1 MRDDTLRF
9 GSGRGSLRS
18 EDPPLLTGRGRFTD
32 DVGVPGQAH
41 AVFVRSMVAHAEIRG
56 IDVTGAR
63 GQAGVLGVFTGRDLA
78 ADGLGAIPPLV
89 SFAGRGGRP
98 MVAAAMPPLAIDRV
112 RYVGEP
118 LAIVVADTAAQAQD
132 AAAAVIADLA
142 ELPAESDVGRA
153 MAPGTRALWP
163 EAPDNIAL
171 DWTDGDAAAVED
183 AFARAAHVERVR
195 LLDTRLAPS
204 ALEPRAAIAEW
215 DRTAERYTLTASTQG
230 VAVVRRLLAEGVFKV
245 APQKIRVRTYD
256 VGGGFGMKVQAYAEY
271 AALLYAARRVG
282 RPVRWCATRLES
294 FLADTHG
301 RDGVLEG
308 ELALDARGRFLAL
321 RVRTSVG
328 IGAYV
333 STYAA
338 VFATNNTKNCLSSV
352 YAIPAIQIDVKMV
365 FTNAAPLGP
374 YRGAGRPEALGR
386 RGSTGWSCG
395 GAT

>member
-56 IDVTGAR
+56 IDVTGAMR
-63 GQAGVLGVFTGRDLA
+63 KPGVVGVFTGRDLA

-89 SFAGRGGRP
+89 SLPGRGGTP

-163 EAPDNIAL
+163 EAPDNVAL
-171 DWTDGDAAAVED
+171 DWTDGDAAAVD
-183 AFARAAHVERVR
+183 NLPER
-195 LLDTRLAPS
+195 LMG
-204 ALEPRAAIAEW
+204 EH
-215 DRTAERYTLTASTQG
+215 
-230 VAVVRRLLAEGVFKV
+230 AV
-245 APQKIRVRTYD
+245 
-256 VGGGFGMKVQAYAEY
+256 
-271 AALLYAARRVG
+271 
-282 RPVRWCATRLES
+282 
-294 FLADTHG
+294 
-301 RDGVLEG
+301 
-308 ELALDARGRFLAL
+308 
-321 RVRTSVG
+321 
-328 IGAYV
+328 
-333 STYAA
+333 
-338 VFATNNTKNCLSSV
+338 
-352 YAIPAIQIDVKMV
+352 
-365 FTNAAPLGP
+365 
-374 YRGAGRPEALGR
+374 
-386 RGSTGWSCG
+386 
-395 GAT
+395 